1 MIRQSIVVLYVTKTF
16 LSTSGTC
23 ALTEHARKNNHIKNV
38 TKRGN
43 FFKPLTKHNE
53 NCSSEK

>member
-1 MIRQSIVVLYVTKTF
+1 MIRQDCCTIYNKKLS
-16 LSTSGTC
+16 LSTSGKC
-23 ALTEHARKNNHIKNV
+23 DLIEYAHRNKHIKSV

-53 NCSSEK
+53 KC